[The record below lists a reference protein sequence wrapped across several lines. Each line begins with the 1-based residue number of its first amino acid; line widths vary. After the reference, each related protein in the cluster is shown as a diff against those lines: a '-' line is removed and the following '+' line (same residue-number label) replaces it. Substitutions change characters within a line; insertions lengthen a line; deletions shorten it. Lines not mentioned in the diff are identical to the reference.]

1 MRPLL
6 QKCGSAS
13 VHNKRRPVGLAA
25 VSELTV
31 TAFPFDVSRSLG
43 GIKLLIGSGEVQ
55 VHHSRLDTTNVQQQ
69 YRVNLQLIMFYL
81 FIVSIDPQLDIN
93 MNRDLTKKKLNFQPN
108 PLWRWITTR
117 GHRYFIVTPY
127 KYSIPIITDK
137 LDMFWRQTC

>member
-1 MRPLL
+1 MRPLF

-81 FIVSIDPQLDIN
+81 FIVSIEQQLDVN
-93 MNRDLTKKKLNFQPN
+93 MNHDLTKINLISNQIRYSARP
-108 PLWRWITTR
+108 PLEGT
-117 GHRYFIVTPY
+117 VT
-127 KYSIPIITDK
+127 S
-137 LDMFWRQTC
+137 Q

>member
-25 VSELTV
+25 VTELTV

-55 VHHSRLDTTNVQQQ
+55 VHHSRLQQMCSDSIVVICIIS
-69 YRVNLQLIMFYL
+69 YFIYL
-81 FIVSIDPQLDIN
+81 FFSMEQQLDIN
-93 MNRDLTKKKLNFQPN
+93 MNHDLF
-108 PLWRWITTR
+108 
-117 GHRYFIVTPY
+117 
-127 KYSIPIITDK
+127 DK
-137 LDMFWRQTC
+137 N